1 MSYQVQIL
9 RKCFFYAQGDIA
21 TCAGTWL
28 HLWSINGEP
37 LATVNTLIGQMGR
50 SQHILCV
57 CFSQHNEWDPLN
69 VILTGSTDGV
79 VRMWSLD
86 YVQVPK
92 DEVLPTATTISTN
105 VPSDTAAAPKDDS
118 SVIQVAGSVDDP
130 ADIAETE
137 SESSDETE
145 FEDDDELEEGDD
157 EDQPDIGAE
166 GHLIK
171 AKTAP
176 KLQRQSSLSSIPS
189 VDDSSIDK
197 SEETGEKCMNF
208 LFSFGLA
215 SSYPIYLYRT
225 AESGPV
231 RRPRTTSSSSG
242 GKVRMRKRKDK
253 DNALQRAIICK
264 SEGLALSAALH
275 GKSPDDSSLRDA
287 SATDENSASTAV
299 RMAPLRS
306 SRSDGSINDSF
317 EMITESEVQATIQ
330 QQQQQLEVVNA
341 RQIGIPKKSRHV
353 LKEGKEIQ

>member
-1 MSYQVQIL
+1 M
-9 RKCFFYAQGDIA
+9 FFYAQGDIA

-145 FEDDDELEEGDD
+145 FEDDDELEEGD
-157 EDQPDIGAE
+157 E
-166 GHLIK
+166 
-171 AKTAP
+171 
-176 KLQRQSSLSSIPS
+176 
-189 VDDSSIDK
+189 
-197 SEETGEKCMNF
+197 
-208 LFSFGLA
+208 
-215 SSYPIYLYRT
+215 
-225 AESGPV
+225 
-231 RRPRTTSSSSG
+231 
-242 GKVRMRKRKDK
+242 
-253 DNALQRAIICK
+253 
-264 SEGLALSAALH
+264 
-275 GKSPDDSSLRDA
+275 
-287 SATDENSASTAV
+287 
-299 RMAPLRS
+299 
-306 SRSDGSINDSF
+306 
-317 EMITESEVQATIQ
+317 
-330 QQQQQLEVVNA
+330 
-341 RQIGIPKKSRHV
+341 
-353 LKEGKEIQ
+353 